1 MKFYSLAS
9 SNWGKE
15 EINAIK
21 SVIKSDRYTMGE
33 EVKKFEKKIAKFY
46 DVSYA
51 IMFNS
56 GSSANLIM
64 IASLFELGLI
74 KRGDEVIVP
83 AVSWSTTYFPLYQ
96 YGLKI
101 IFVDTDKFGKLNT
114 IEVERAITKKT
125 KIIFNVNL
133 LGFPSKLDILQKI
146 AKKNNLILLEDNCES
161 FGSIYNKKKAG
172 TYGLMGSLSFFYS
185 HHITTMEGGMILTDN
200 LKISEYARS
209 LRAHGWLRD
218 LPLNNKILKKSGNLF
233 EDSFK
238 FVLPGY
244 SVRPLEFS
252 AAIGLAQLKKWNKQ
266 KIQRLKNAKIF
277 CKLLGK
283 NNKFQI
289 PNFDKNSTWFGFPII
304 FKSNKDRN
312 KIIKIFELNGIEC
325 RPIVAGN
332 FIKQPVI
339 KKMNYRVSG
348 VLKNADNIDAC
359 GLFLGNDHRNLI
371 KQLSKVDYLLK
382 NEI

>member
-133 LGFPSKLDILQKI
+133 LGFPSKLDILKKI

-218 LPLNNKILKKSGNLF
+218 LPLNNKILRKSGNFF

-266 KIQRLKNAKIF
+266 KLQRLKNAKIF

>member
-252 AAIGLAQLKKWNKQ
+252 AAVGLAQLKKWNKQ

-283 NNKFQI
+283 NNKFKI

-304 FKSNKDRN
+304 FNSNKDRN
-312 KIIKIFELNGIEC
+312 KIIEIFELNGIEC

-348 VLKNADNIDAC
+348 VLKNADNIDSC

>member
-252 AAIGLAQLKKWNKQ
+252 AAVGLAQLKKWNKQ

-283 NNKFQI
+283 NNKFKI

-304 FKSNKDRN
+304 FNSNKDRN

-348 VLKNADNIDAC
+348 VLKNADNIDSC